1 VSASR
6 ATPASMDHVTTRIE
20 AALIARIGPQRYYLW
35 FQHTAFVPMGRELLL
50 AVPTEHT
57 QEWLARTFGDAIRSA
72 VEEAF
77 GTPLP
82 VKFVVDPGLFDPPA
96 PEPKPTSA
104 EKPKDKNHGPQ
115 LDLFGEPQHK
125 ALPPKPQRDADRRK
139 NPPRRFRSLADFVVG
154 PCNRVAHASAVNVV
168 EEPGLGGSC
177 LLLYGPVGTG
187 KTHLLE
193 GIYAGLRK
201 TSPDLQLAFVT
212 AEDFTTRFVQSSRF
226 RKQSAFRRYFRD
238 CGVLL
243 LDDLHFLVG
252 KKMTQEEFLYT
263 FDALASDGR
272 QIVVTM
278 DCHPRHA
285 EELMPELV
293 DRLLGGAIW
302 SLMPP
307 DDETRLEILRKKA
320 TGANP
325 PLPDDVLQFV
335 GKNLKGNVREL
346 EGAVNGLKHY
356 AKVTGK
362 PLTTSAA
369 REALGDLLRH
379 TVRAV
384 TLADIDAAVRTVLH
398 LSAGALQ
405 SKARSW
411 AVSRPR
417 MLAIYLARKHTTAT
431 YNDIAKYFAVKTHST
446 PVAAEKKVREWIGKD
461 ETLAL
466 GDREW
471 RTKDL
476 LERIERELQR

>member
-1 VSASR
+1 
-6 ATPASMDHVTTRIE
+6 MDEVTKRIE
-20 AALIARIGPQRYYLW
+20 AALIARIGTQRYYLW
-35 FQHTAFVPMGRELLL
+35 FQHTAFVPMGRELLV

-57 QEWLARTFGDAIRSA
+57 QEWLSRTFGDAVRGA

-77 GTPLP
+77 AGPMP
-82 VKFVVDPGLFDPPA
+82 IKFVVDPGLFDPPA
-96 PEPKPTSA
+96 ADAKPTEPN
-104 EKPKDKNHGPQ
+104 EKKPNKPAPQ
-115 LDLFGEPQHK
+115 LDLFGEPAHK
-125 ALPPKPQRDADRRK
+125 PLPPKPQRDGGAKK

-154 PCNRVAHASAVNVV
+154 PCNRVAYASALNVV

-177 LLLYGPVGTG
+177 LVLHGPVGTG

-201 TSPDLQLAFVT
+201 TTPDLQLAFVT

-226 RKQSAFRRYFRD
+226 QKQSAFRRHFRD

-263 FDALASDGR
+263 FDALAADGR

-293 DRLLGGAIW
+293 DRLLGGAVW

-335 GKNLKGNVREL
+335 GRNLKGNVREL

-362 PLTTSAA
+362 PLTTYAA

-384 TLADIDAAVRTVLH
+384 TLVDIDAAVRAVLH
-398 LSAGALQ
+398 LNAGSLQ

-461 ETLAL
+461 ELLAL
-466 GDREW
+466 GEREW

-476 LERIERELQR
+476 VERIERELQR